1 MRRFIP
7 FKGGFFMFNQ
17 LKLTIES
24 LEYSQKSVAL
34 ATGISEARL
43 SNLCNMTQSKLDSSI
58 KLREFRAIEQF
69 LEGLYLC
76 EGCDSIISDKDTAT
90 IEESERGYVY
100 HSENVCG
107 KCGSP
112 DFYNLEFVGEDFH
125 AP

>member
-1 MRRFIP
+1 MC
-7 FKGGFFMFNQ
+7 NT
-17 LKLTIES
+17 LKNTIER

-43 SNLCNMTQSKLDSSI
+43 SNLCNMPQSKLDSSI
-58 KLREFRAIEQF
+58 KLKEYKSIEQF

-76 EGCDSIISDKDTAT
+76 VECESIFSQDEVDT
-90 IEESERGYVY
+90 IEEFDMGHIFNREDR
-100 HSENVCG
+100 CA

-112 DFYNLEFVGEDFH
+112 DFYELDFMGEDFY